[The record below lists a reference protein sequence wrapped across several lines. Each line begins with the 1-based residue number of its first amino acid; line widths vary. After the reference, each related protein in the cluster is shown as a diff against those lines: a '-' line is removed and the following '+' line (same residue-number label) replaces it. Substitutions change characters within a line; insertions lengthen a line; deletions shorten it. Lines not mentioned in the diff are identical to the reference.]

1 MTIFEEAVCFATE
14 AHQGMRR
21 KSEPK
26 PYIIH
31 PLEVAVIAATMTDD
45 EEILAAAVLHDTV
58 EDTGTMISD
67 IKNKF
72 GQRVAKLVWSETED
86 KIDYLPA
93 EATWMMRKEESL
105 KVLKDTDDKAVK
117 MVWLSDK
124 LANMRSFYRQW
135 RVVGN
140 DLWNDFNQKDP
151 KMQAW
156 YYRTLTAYLADL
168 KEFDAWQELNQ
179 LVNTVFEE
187 AD

>member
-1 MTIFEEAVCFATE
+1 MTIFEDAVLYATE

-21 KSEPK
+21 KSEDK

-31 PLEVAVIAATMTDD
+31 PLEVAVIAATMTED

-58 EDTGTMISD
+58 EDTGTKISD
-67 IKNKF
+67 ISSRF

-86 KIDYLPA
+86 KLDYLPP
-93 EATWMMRKEESL
+93 ESTWQVRKEESL
-105 KVLKDTDDKAVK
+105 KVLKETEDRAVK

-135 RVVGN
+135 RVMGHA
-140 DLWNDFNQKDP
+140 LWNDFNQKDP
-151 KMQAW
+151 RMQEW
-156 YYRTLTAYLADL
+156 YYRTLTEYLSDL
-168 KEFDAWQELNQ
+168 SEYDAWQELNQ

-187 AD
+187 VD